1 MSRPRRILVSLLVP
15 ASLALPVACA
25 EEGSSTELRP
35 EGPPMIQQ
43 VVLIERYTNTS
54 GERLIRPVIGFGRHP
69 DADANEQHAVVAATA
84 RNQRIR
90 VVLDEL
96 LVGNY
101 LEEIQCNER
110 VDEDDFS
117 AVPVG
122 ATPDDIA
129 RCAVAADQL
138 AKSCKGDKAVCL
150 RDDGVPVGI
159 LDETDAGGR
168 PFKDGIADTTRMI
181 DGAAFIR
188 CAGSGTG
195 VEPINVPISLPLS
208 YWQPAGNQQRPSV
221 DDGLRGLF
229 SIGPA
234 VVLMP
239 ASDLPTGQTCTLGF
253 EARVVDKSGLRVCAP
268 AGGDIEADCT
278 PGDTSAV
285 TFGTETLTA
294 LEQFPPADAT
304 AVPVGTTLRVRANA
318 SLDPAVTV
326 TSIPAATFTV
336 ATSHAMPEQLVITPN
351 APLLPTT
358 RYVVS
363 VPLRDLYGQGPAQ
376 PSTLIFTTG
385 N

>member
-1 MSRPRRILVSLLVP
+1 MSRSRRILVSLLAP
-15 ASLALPVACA
+15 ASLALPAACT
-25 EEGSSTELRP
+25 EEDSSTELRP

-54 GERLIRPVIGFGRHP
+54 GEKLVRPVIGFGRHP

-84 RNQRIR
+84 SNQRIR
-90 VVLDEL
+90 VVIDEL
-96 LVGNY
+96 LVGNH
-101 LEEIQCNER
+101 LEEIRCNER

-129 RCAVAADQL
+129 KCAVAADQL
-138 AKSCKGDKAVCL
+138 AKSCKGDKAVCV
-150 RDDGVPVGI
+150 RDDGVPVGV
-159 LDETDAGGR
+159 LDATDAGGR
-168 PFKDGIADTTRMI
+168 PYKDGIADTTRMI

-188 CAGSGTG
+188 CSGASG
-195 VEPINVPISLPLS
+195 GELIDVPLSLSLS

-234 VVLMP
+234 VVLVP
-239 ASDLPTGQTCTLGF
+239 AGNLPTGQTCSLGF
-253 EARVVDKSGLRVCAP
+253 GPRVVDKSGLRVCAP
-268 AGGDIEADCT
+268 AGGNIDADCT

-285 TFGTETLTA
+285 SFGTETLAA
-294 LEQFPPADAT
+294 LEQFPLADAT
-304 AVPVGTTLRVRANA
+304 AVPVNAALRVRANA
-318 SLDPAVTV
+318 SLDPAITV

-336 ATSHAMPEQLVITPN
+336 AAPHAMPEQLVITPT
-351 APLLPTT
+351 APLQPTT

-363 VPLRDLYGQGPAQ
+363 VPLRDLYGLGPAQ
-376 PSTLIFTTG
+376 PITLIFTTG

>member
-1 MSRPRRILVSLLVP
+1 MSLLAP
-15 ASLALPVACA
+15 AALALPAACA
-25 EEGSSTELRP
+25 DEGSSTELRP

-84 RNQRIR
+84 QSQRIR
-90 VVLDEL
+90 VVIDEL
-96 LVGNY
+96 LVGNH
-101 LEEIQCNER
+101 LEEIRCNER
-110 VDEDDFS
+110 VDDDDFS

-129 RCAVAADQL
+129 RCAVAPDQL
-138 AKSCKGDKAVCL
+138 ARSCKGDKAVCV
-150 RDDGVPVGI
+150 RDDGVPVGV

-168 PFKDGIADTTRMI
+168 PYKDGIADTTRMI

-188 CAGSGTG
+188 CVGAGGG
-195 VEPINVPISLPLS
+195 EAIDVPINLTLS

-234 VVLMP
+234 VALVP
-239 ASDLPTGQTCTLGF
+239 AGDLPTGQTCTLGF
-253 EARVVDKSGLRVCAP
+253 GPRVVDKSGLRVCAP
-268 AGGDIEADCT
+268 AGGNIDADCT

-285 TFGTETLTA
+285 SFGTETLAA
-294 LEQFPPADAT
+294 LEQFPMADAT
-304 AVPVGTTLRVRANA
+304 AVPVGATLRVRANA
-318 SLDPAVTV
+318 TLDPAVTV
-326 TSIPAATFTV
+326 TSIPPAAFTV
-336 ATSHAMPEQLVITPN
+336 AAPHAMPGQLLITPN
-351 APLLPTT
+351 APLSPTT

-363 VPLRDLYGQGPAQ
+363 VPLRDSYGLGPAQ
-376 PSTLIFTTG
+376 PLTLIFTTG